1 MSSSFFSKNQIKLD
15 ETVSTNDFL
24 LDLDKMTFIDS
35 NVVVTA
41 NYQKFGRGKQIRKWE
56 SKKGK
61 NLLLS
66 ILFKHKLKLKEQFN
80 FSVIIS
86 LALKDLFSEILD
98 DRVFIKWP
106 NDIIVNDKKI
116 AGFIIENKSNN
127 SMIHTSILGI
137 GLNVNQT
144 LFQNYNL
151 EATSVI
157 KLTKK
162 ESDVD
167 LIKDRLLFYLEKYYL
182 LEDCAIENLHNYNEC
197 LYAKNKDLKFKSKDK
212 MFEGKI
218 LRVKKSGEI
227 IIKTEKKEKTVELND
242 LEYIY

>member
-1 MSSSFFSKNQIKLD
+1 MSSSFFFKNQIKLD
-15 ETVSTNDFL
+15 ETISTNDFL

-41 NYQKFGRGKQIRKWE
+41 NYQKFGRGKKIRKWE

-66 ILFKHKLKLKEQFN
+66 VLFKHKLKLKEQFN

-86 LALKDLFSEILD
+86 LALKDLLSEILD
-98 DRVFIKWP
+98 YKVFIKWP

-144 LFQNYNL
+144 LFQNYVP
-151 EATSVI
+151 EATSII

-162 ESDVD
+162 KSDVE
-167 LIKDRLLFYLEKYYL
+167 IIRDRLLFFLEKYYL
-182 LEDCAIENLHNYNEC
+182 LENNLIENLHNYNEC
-197 LYAKNKDLKFKSKDK
+197 LYAKNKDLKFKSKNK
-212 MFEGKI
+212 VFEGKI
-218 LRVKKSGEI
+218 LRVKKNGGI
-227 IIKTEKKEKTVELND
+227 VIKTEKKEKTVELND
-242 LEYIY
+242 LKYIY

>member
-1 MSSSFFSKNQIKLD
+1 MSSSFFFKNQIKLD

-61 NLLLS
+61 NLILS

-86 LALKDLFSEILD
+86 LALKDLLSEIQD
-98 DRVFIKWP
+98 DKVFIKWP

-127 SMIHTSILGI
+127 SMIHTSILGV

-144 LFQNYNL
+144 LFQNYYP

-167 LIKDRLLFYLEKYYL
+167 VIKDRLLFYLEKYYL
-182 LEDCAIENLHNYNEC
+182 IENSLIENLHKYNEC
-197 LYAKNKDLKFKSKDK
+197 LYAKNKYLKFKSKNK
-212 MFEGKI
+212 IFKGKI

-227 IIKTEKKEKTVELND
+227 IIKTEKEEKTLELNN

>member
-15 ETVSTNDFL
+15 ETLSTNDFL

-66 ILFKHKLKLKEQFN
+66 ILFKHKIKLKEQFN

-86 LALKDLFSEILD
+86 LALKDLLSEIID
-98 DRVFIKWP
+98 DKVFIKWP

-127 SMIHTSILGI
+127 SMIHTSILGV

-144 LFQNYNL
+144 LFQNYIP

-157 KLTKK
+157 KLTKI
-162 ESDVD
+162 ESDID
-167 LIKDRLLFYLEKYYL
+167 IIKDRLLFYLEKYYL
-182 LEDCAIENLHNYNEC
+182 LENSLIENLHNYNEC
-197 LYAKNKDLKFKSKDK
+197 LYAKNKYLKFKSKNK
-212 MFEGKI
+212 IFEGKI
-218 LRVKKSGEI
+218 LRVKKNGEI
-227 IIKTEKKEKTVELND
+227 IIKTEKEEKTVELNN

>member
-24 LDLDKMTFIDS
+24 KDLDKMTFIDS

-86 LALKDLFSEILD
+86 LALKDLLSEIID
-98 DRVFIKWP
+98 DKVFIKWP

-144 LFQNYNL
+144 LFQNYTP
-151 EATSVI
+151 EATSI
-157 KLTKK
+157 LKLTKK
-162 ESDVD
+162 DSDVD
-167 LIKDRLLFYLEKYYL
+167 VVKDRLLFFLEKYYL
-182 LEDCAIENLHNYNEC
+182 LENSLIENLHNYNEC
-197 LYAKNKDLKFKSKDK
+197 LYAKNKDLKFKSKNK
-212 MFEGKI
+212 VFEGKI
-218 LRVKKSGEI
+218 LRVKKSGGI
-227 IIKTEKKEKTVELND
+227 IIKT
-242 LEYIY
+242 

>member
-1 MSSSFFSKNQIKLD
+1 MSSSFFFKNQIKLD

-24 LDLDKMTFIDS
+24 LELDKMTFIDS

-41 NYQKFGRGKQIRKWE
+41 DYQKFGRGKQIRKWE

-66 ILFKHKLKLKEQFN
+66 ILFKHKLKLKDQFN

-86 LALKDLFSEILD
+86 LALKDLLSEIQD
-98 DRVFIKWP
+98 DKVFIKWP
-106 NDIIVNDKKI
+106 NDIIVNNKKI

-144 LFQNYNL
+144 LFQNYTPK
-151 EATSVI
+151 ATSVI

-162 ESDVD
+162 ELDID
-167 LIKDRLLFYLEKYYL
+167 IIKNRLLFFLEKYYL
-182 LEDCAIENLHNYNEC
+182 KDNSLIEYINIYNEC
-197 LYAKNKDLKFKSKDK
+197 LYAKNKELKFKSANKV
-212 MFEGKI
+212 FVGKI

-227 IIKTEKKEKTVELND
+227 IIETEKKEKTVELNN

>member
-1 MSSSFFSKNQIKLD
+1 MSSSFFFKNQIKLD

-24 LDLDKMTFIDS
+24 LDLDKMTFINS
-35 NVVVTA
+35 NIVVTA
-41 NYQKFGRGKQIRKWE
+41 NYQKFGRGKKIRKWE

-86 LALKDLFSEILD
+86 LALKDLLSEIQD
-98 DRVFIKWP
+98 EKVFIKWP

-127 SMIHTSILGI
+127 SKIHTSILGI
-137 GLNVNQT
+137 GLNINQT
-144 LFQNYNL
+144 LFQNYSH

-162 ESDVD
+162 ESDID
-167 LIKDRLLFYLEKYYL
+167 KMKERLLFYLEKYYL
-182 LEDCAIENLHNYNEC
+182 SENSLIENLHKYNEY
-197 LYAKNKDLKFKSKDK
+197 LYAKNKYLKFKFKNK
-212 MFEGKI
+212 IFEGKI
-218 LRVKKSGEI
+218 LRVKKSGAI
-227 IIKTEKKEKTVELND
+227 IIKTEKEEKTVELNN

>member
-1 MSSSFFSKNQIKLD
+1 MCSSFFSKNQIKLD
-15 ETVSTNDFL
+15 ETDSTNDFL
-24 LDLDKMTFIDS
+24 LDLDKMTFINS

-66 ILFKHKLKLKEQFN
+66 ILFKHSLKLKEQFN

-86 LALKDLFSEILD
+86 LALKDLLTEILEEE
-98 DRVFIKWP
+98 VFIKWP

-127 SMIHTSILGI
+127 SVIHTSILGV
-137 GLNVNQT
+137 GLNLNQS
-144 LFQNYNL
+144 LFHNYTP

-157 KLTKK
+157 KLIKK
-162 ESDVD
+162 ESEVD
-167 LIKDRLLFYLEKYYL
+167 LIKERLLLYLEKYYL
-182 LEDCAIENLHNYNEC
+182 SENSLIENLNKYNDC
-197 LYAKNKDLKFKSKDK
+197 LYAKNKDLKFKSKNK
-212 MFEGKI
+212 NFKGKI

-227 IIKTEKKEKTVELND
+227 VIKTIKEEKTVELND
-242 LEYIY
+242 LEYIF

>member
-1 MSSSFFSKNQIKLD
+1 MSSSFFFKNQIKLD
-15 ETVSTNDFL
+15 ETNSTNDFL
-24 LDLDKMTFIDS
+24 LDLDKITFIDS

-86 LALKDLFSEILD
+86 LALKDLLSEIQD
-98 DRVFIKWP
+98 DKVLIKWP

-127 SMIHTSILGI
+127 SMIHTSILGV

-144 LFQNYNL
+144 LFQNYFP

-167 LIKDRLLFYLEKYYL
+167 TIKDMLLFYLEKYYL
-182 LEDCAIENLHNYNEC
+182 LENSLIENLHKYNEG
-197 LYAKNKDLKFKSKDK
+197 LYAKNRYLKFKSKNK
-212 MFEGKI
+212 IFEGKI

-227 IIKTEKKEKTVELND
+227 IIETEKEEKTVELND

>member
-15 ETVSTNDFL
+15 EVVSTNDFL
-24 LDLDKMTFIDS
+24 FDLDKMKFIYS
-35 NVVVTA
+35 NIVVTA
-41 NYQKFGRGKQIRKWE
+41 NFQKLGRGKKIRKWE

-66 ILFKHKLKLKEQFN
+66 ILFKHKLKFNEQFN
-80 FSVIIS
+80 FSIIVS
-86 LALKDLFSEILD
+86 LALKDLLTEILD
-98 DRVFIKWP
+98 DEVFIKWP

-127 SMIHTSILGI
+127 SMIHTSILGV

-144 LFQNYNL
+144 LFQNYCP

-157 KLTKK
+157 NLTKK
-162 ESDVD
+162 ETDVNV
-167 LIKDRLLFYLEKYYL
+167 IKDRLLFYLEKYYL
-182 LEDCAIENLHNYNEC
+182 LENSLIENLHNYNEC
-197 LYAKNKDLKFKSKDK
+197 LYAKNKYLKFKSKNK
-212 MFEGKI
+212 IFEGKI

-227 IIKTEKKEKTVELND
+227 IIETEKEEKTLGLNN

>member
-1 MSSSFFSKNQIKLD
+1 MSSSFFSKNQIKLN

-24 LDLDKMTFIDS
+24 LDLDKLTFIDS

-86 LALKDLFSEILD
+86 LALKDLLSEIID
-98 DRVFIKWP
+98 YKVFIKWP

-137 GLNVNQT
+137 GLNINQT
-144 LFQNYNL
+144 LFQNYNP

-182 LEDCAIENLHNYNEC
+182 LEDRSIENLHNYNEC
-197 LYAKNKDLKFKSKDK
+197 LYAKNKDWKFKSKNK
-212 MFEGKI
+212 VFEGKI

>member
-24 LDLDKMTFIDS
+24 LDLDKMTFINS

-86 LALKDLFSEILD
+86 LALKDLLSEILD
-98 DRVFIKWP
+98 DKVFIKWP

-144 LFQNYNL
+144 LFQNYNP

-182 LEDCAIENLHNYNEC
+182 SEDCFIENLHNYNEC
-197 LYAKNKDLKFKSKDK
+197 LYAKNKDLKFKSKNK
-212 MFEGKI
+212 VFEGKI
-218 LRVKKSGEI
+218 LRVKKRGEI

>member
-98 DRVFIKWP
+98 EKVFIKWP

-144 LFQNYNL
+144 LFQNYNP

-182 LEDCAIENLHNYNEC
+182 LEDSSIENLDNYNEC

-212 MFEGKI
+212 VFEGKI

-227 IIKTEKKEKTVELND
+227 IIETEKKEKTVELND

>member
-1 MSSSFFSKNQIKLD
+1 MSSSFFFKNQIKLD
-15 ETVSTNDFL
+15 ETDSTNDFL

-86 LALKDLFSEILD
+86 LALKDLLSEIQD
-98 DRVFIKWP
+98 DKVFIKWP

-127 SMIHTSILGI
+127 SMIHTSILGV

-144 LFQNYNL
+144 LFHNYSP

-167 LIKDRLLFYLEKYYL
+167 TIKDRLLFYLEKYYFSESSL
-182 LEDCAIENLHNYNEC
+182 IENLHKYNED
-197 LYAKNKDLKFKSKDK
+197 LYAKNKYLKFKSKNK
-212 MFEGKI
+212 IFEGKI

-227 IIKTEKKEKTVELND
+227 IIETEKEEKTVELND

>member
-1 MSSSFFSKNQIKLD
+1 MSSSFFFKNQIKLD

-66 ILFKHKLKLKEQFN
+66 ILFKHKLKLKEQFS

-86 LALKDLFSEILD
+86 LAIKDLLSEIQD
-98 DRVFIKWP
+98 DKVFIKWP
-106 NDIIVNDKKI
+106 NDIIINDKKI

-144 LFQNYNL
+144 LFQNYNPK
-151 EATSVI
+151 ATSVI

-162 ESDVD
+162 ESNVDV
-167 LIKDRLLFYLEKYYL
+167 IKDRLLFFLEKYYFL
-182 LEDCAIENLHNYNEC
+182 KNSLIENLHNYNEC
-197 LYAKNKDLKFKSKDK
+197 LYAKNKDLKFKSKNKVFD
-212 MFEGKI
+212 GII
-218 LRVKKSGEI
+218 LRVKKSGDI
-227 IIKTEKKEKTVELND
+227 IIKTEKEEKTVELND